1 MKIRLTLALATIT
14 ALTVACNDRRATDV
28 PSAPST
34 AEQVVEIPA
43 EDQVDNTA
51 QVEAEAAAAP
61 APTQEQIDQYNKD
74 EAAMDDLSK
83 ARAEE
88 AAKK

>member
-1 MKIRLTLALATIT
+1 MNIRIALA
-14 ALTVACNDRRATDV
+14 ALAVSAALVGCNKKQEVEVTV
-28 PSAPST
+28 
-34 AEQVVEIPA
+34 PA
-43 EDQVDNTA
+43 ADQVDNTA
-51 QVEAEAAAAP
+51 QVEAEAAAAN
-61 APTQEQIDQYNKD
+61 PTQEQIDQYNKD